1 MVISRNTSVAPSF
14 YETVGSVPH
23 KLKAGPDCG
32 FKFKSFRIVLCN
44 TNTATARRLKTRMN
58 GWRGGMRGS
67 SSSLPIQ
74 LLCLPIP
81 TSTVPLFP
89 PPLFN
94 TVFQFPPHPLIYS
107 AHVVRSSPAGLEL
120 SSIPT
125 YPPGSHLPTPSV
137 NCSLI
142 RIQTRPR
149 SSSLHLPTPMCCKL
163 SAHGCTVSLSL
174 VLAAK

>member
-1 MVISRNTSVAPSF
+1 MDSGSPINRRNLTTLDWSSGRWSSAGIHLLSF

-23 KLKAGPDCG
+23 KLKVGPACG
-32 FKFKSFRIVLCN
+32 FKFKSFRIFLCN
-44 TNTATARRLKTRMN
+44 TNNATARRLKTRMN

-107 AHVVRSSPAGLEL
+107 AHVVRSCSAQRGWNSPASPLTPRA
-120 SSIPT
+120 PT
-125 YPPGSHLPTPSV
+125 SPPHQST
-137 NCSLI
+137 
-142 RIQTRPR
+142 
-149 SSSLHLPTPMCCKL
+149 
-163 SAHGCTVSLSL
+163 AH
-174 VLAAK
+174 